1 MTAEVLHH
9 MLQNNDA
16 GACFTFHRG
25 IEREAL
31 RANPDG
37 TLALTA
43 HPEALGAKLTHPLV
57 TTDFS
62 EAQLEMITPVHQSV
76 PEVMSNLKQIHQWT
90 DQQLGQERLWA
101 GSMPCI
107 LPEESNI
114 PLANYGNSNL
124 GRLKTTYRHG
134 LGLRYNRTMQ
144 TICAVHYN
152 FSFSTEFF
160 DALIQSQTAQ
170 GQSPRQNDATFRSE
184 KYFALMRNFRQLSWL
199 PAYLFGASPAVDA
212 SFLRD
217 SDHPLSRLSP
227 STFYYPHATSL
238 RSGGLGYQ
246 SATQSTLL
254 NICYNSLDN
263 YTDTLR
269 RGITEPH
276 RPYAALGQQ
285 SAIVFPQ
292 VNANILQSEAEFYAS
307 VRAKAT
313 PPPGENFLTFL
324 DQVGVQYIEVR
335 LLDANPYLP
344 LGVSDDQL
352 HFMDLLLLHCMLKPS
367 PIHGPDLCA
376 EVAENFQRATQEGRK
391 PGLLLGLEG
400 KEITLLEW
408 ATQVFNQLRSLAAAL
423 DATHNDLRYQNSLD
437 IFETRVKHPETT
449 PSGQLIAELSNQ
461 NMGLIDRLHQLSDQ
475 HRENYRKTAL
485 SEDDYQYFNQVAADS
500 RHAFDQIPEHSEDEF
515 KHYLAEQQQTYQR
528 PS

>member
-1 MTAEVLHH
+1 MTAEVLRH
-9 MLQNNDA
+9 MLENYDA
-16 GACFTFHRG
+16 AACFTFNRG

-31 RANPDG
+31 RTNPDG
-37 TLALTA
+37 TLALTP
-43 HPEALGAKLTHPLV
+43 HPEALGAKLTHPLI

-62 EAQLEMITPVHQSV
+62 EAQLELITPVHPSV
-76 PEVMSNLKQIHQWT
+76 SDVMSNLEQIHQWT

-107 LPEESNI
+107 LPAELEI

-152 FSFSTEFF
+152 FSFSMEFF
-160 DALIQSQTAQ
+160 TALSQSQTLQ
-170 GQSPRQNDATFRSE
+170 GQASQLNDAAFRSE
-184 KYFALMRNFRQLSWL
+184 KYFGLMRNFRQLSWL

-217 SDHPLSRLSP
+217 DDHHLNRLSA
-227 STFYYPHATSL
+227 STFHKPHATSL

-263 YTDTLR
+263 YTGTLR
-269 RGITEPH
+269 RGITEHH
-276 RPYAALGQQ
+276 RPYAELGQQ
-285 SAIVFPQ
+285 SNTLFPQ
-292 VNANILQSEAEFYAS
+292 VNDNILQSEAEFYAS

-313 PPPGENFLTFL
+313 PPPGENFLNYL
-324 DQVGVQYIEVR
+324 DTVGVEYIEVR

-344 LGVSDDQL
+344 LGVDNAQL
-352 HFMDLLLLHCMLKPS
+352 HFMDLLLLHCMLEPS
-367 PIHGPDLCA
+367 SLHGDDLCA

-391 PGLLLGLEG
+391 PGLLLRLEG
-400 KEITLLEW
+400 RAVALSTW
-408 ATQVFNQLRSLAAAL
+408 ASEVFDQLRPLAEFL
-423 DATHNDLRYQNSLD
+423 DALSDGIAYQNSLD
-437 IFETRVKHPETT
+437 ALKIRINDPETT
-449 PSGQLIAELSNQ
+449 PSGQLITQLLDQNLS
-461 NMGLIDRLHQLSDQ
+461 LIDCLQGLSDQ
-475 HRENYRKTAL
+475 HRGDYQKTAL
-485 SEDDYQYFNQVAADS
+485 PEDQRLYFDRVATDS
-500 RHAFDQIPEHSEDEF
+500 KQTFDQIPDHSDEDF
-515 KHYLAEQQQTYQR
+515 RHYLAHQQQTYQK

>member
-1 MTAEVLHH
+1 
-9 MLQNNDA
+9 
-16 GACFTFHRG
+16 
-25 IEREAL
+25 
-31 RANPDG
+31 
-37 TLALTA
+37 
-43 HPEALGAKLTHPLV
+43 
-57 TTDFS
+57 
-62 EAQLEMITPVHQSV
+62 
-76 PEVMSNLKQIHQWT
+76 
-90 DQQLGQERLWA
+90 
-101 GSMPCI
+101 
-107 LPEESNI
+107 
-114 PLANYGNSNL
+114 
-124 GRLKTTYRHG
+124 
-134 LGLRYNRTMQ
+134 
-144 TICAVHYN
+144 
-152 FSFSTEFF
+152 
-160 DALIQSQTAQ
+160 
-170 GQSPRQNDATFRSE
+170 
-184 KYFALMRNFRQLSWL
+184 MRNFRQLSWL

-285 SAIVFPQ
+285 SDVVFPQ

-408 ATQVFNQLRSLAAAL
+408 ATQVFDQLRSLAAAL

-437 IFETRVKHPETT
+437 IYETRVKHPETT

-485 SEDDYQYFNQVAADS
+485 SEDDHQYFNRVAADS
-500 RHAFDQIPEHSEDEF
+500 RHAFGQIPEHSDDEF

>member
-1 MTAEVLHH
+1 M
-9 MLQNNDA
+9 
-16 GACFTFHRG
+16 
-25 IEREAL
+25 
-31 RANPDG
+31 
-37 TLALTA
+37 

-62 EAQLEMITPVHQSV
+62 EAQLELITPVHRSV

-124 GRLKTTYRHG
+124 GRLKTTYRQG

-160 DALIQSQTAQ
+160 DGLIQSQTAQ

-217 SDHPLSRLSP
+217 SDHHLSRLSP

-285 SAIVFPQ
+285 SGIVFPQ

-313 PPPGENFLTFL
+313 PPTITGRQQHLRK
-324 DQVGVQYIEVR
+324 DGG
-335 LLDANPYLP
+335 LP
-344 LGVSDDQL
+344 
-352 HFMDLLLLHCMLKPS
+352 
-367 PIHGPDLCA
+367 
-376 EVAENFQRATQEGRK
+376 
-391 PGLLLGLEG
+391 
-400 KEITLLEW
+400 
-408 ATQVFNQLRSLAAAL
+408 
-423 DATHNDLRYQNSLD
+423 
-437 IFETRVKHPETT
+437 
-449 PSGQLIAELSNQ
+449 
-461 NMGLIDRLHQLSDQ
+461 
-475 HRENYRKTAL
+475 
-485 SEDDYQYFNQVAADS
+485 
-500 RHAFDQIPEHSEDEF
+500 
-515 KHYLAEQQQTYQR
+515 
-528 PS
+528 